1 MNHASAFTTSKRDV
15 DFIGRGCRSLNIFAV
30 GMVALDAVAA
40 DYPTT
45 RMLNNQHP
53 LKESIH
59 GLSDLIYIDRT

>member
-1 MNHASAFTTSKRDV
+1 M
-15 DFIGRGCRSLNIFAV
+15 
-30 GMVALDAVAA
+30 ALDAVAA

-45 RMLNNQHP
+45 GMLDNQHP